1 MGIDM
6 FESGTLNETRR
17 AMVNSFEEFL
27 ARQSNE
33 TAWRAQQQAML
44 DQMWGS
50 LGNIGQATPPP
61 QASPYYGIP
70 ITEMLYPK
78 TKKEEKCVN
87 IKIGE
92 KYQIKFYSI
101 RPSRWNSAGDMDC
114 WMGKIV
120 TIRSIRDYR
129 KVEIIED
136 GGKWEWEVDDFEPIT
151 KEEKGMFQN
160 VKDYIG
166 KHRDMLFT
174 LGLIVIVDH
183 FLFNGALRERIKGSI
198 EGMLKK
204 VEDKFHK
211 DEDK

>member
-6 FESGTLNETRR
+6 FECGTLNETRR
-17 AMVNSFEEFL
+17 AMGTYTSGYDEYL
-27 ARQSNE
+27 K
-33 TAWRAQQQAML
+33 TASQAQQQAML

-50 LGNIGQATPPP
+50 LGNIWPPP
-61 QASPYYGIP
+61 SPQSPTYCGIP
-70 ITEMLYPK
+70 ITEMLKPK
-78 TKKEEKCVN
+78 
-87 IKIGE
+87 IK
-92 KYQIKFYSI
+92 
-101 RPSRWNSAGDMDC
+101 
-114 WMGKIV
+114 
-120 TIRSIRDYR
+120 
-129 KVEIIED
+129 
-136 GGKWEWEVDDFEPIT
+136 